1 LDIDIMFKLRSN
13 PRRGQQPY
21 NPAQH
26 PHSVVTTGFDDDP
39 AHTVYLHYTERL
51 QPDLAGALAFSYD
64 LYALPLQDV
73 VGPFVAARHSFRM
86 ATPPMQFFQQAPV
99 TGMGG
104 TFTGN
109 FIYQPLLDPTNPN
122 GFDIND
128 I

>member
-1 LDIDIMFKLRSN
+1 MFKFRN
-13 PRRGQQPY
+13 NQKRGAR
-21 NPAQH
+21 NPANNLH
-26 PHSVVTTGFDDDP
+26 AVVTTGFDDDP
-39 AHTVYLHYTERL
+39 AHTVYLHYTERA

-73 VGPFVAARHSFRM
+73 VGPFVAVSHSFRTV
-86 ATPPMQFFQQAPV
+86 TPVMQFFQQAPA

-109 FIYQPLLDPTNPN
+109 FAFQPLLDPSNPN